1 MQRADHAHPDRP
13 ALAGQRGD
21 RGLGPLAQ
29 VPVGLVGGQERQ
41 LVHQH
46 HHERELRGQR
56 EGAGP
61 AAELPGPVVHL
72 GDRGLQQLDHRGR
85 VAGVP
90 VEQGPAERQLHPLGI
105 QRPHLHPP
113 AAMAGSRARIIDQIT
128 EPFPDPVAPA
138 ISTCVDGQ
146 PQPPWRAVLAPADRQ
161 PGQVHLAGNRQ
172 GGDRIGEGVRADQLQ
187 QQHARRD
194 VADPAQP
201 GAERVRQVLGL
212 GGEVGRGL
220 PGDQADPHQVH
231 RPGPVHP
238 AEHRQHRLAPVVRRE
253 PGQGHR
259 GLPPAPVEPPPPP
272 VPHRHRDEPGEPRRL
287 HDPQPGQA
295 RRQPAAARPAMPGQP
310 SPSQVTTTSAAAASS
325 ERMGEREPQHPPDEP
340 QQLDDEDHRF
350 RGAVHRGPPHRGRE
364 RVAVVDLGELLAPH
378 PVTAARH

>member
-1 MQRADHAHPDRP
+1 MRGQQGADHRP
-13 ALAGQRGD
+13 
-21 RGLGPLAQ
+21 
-29 VPVGLVGGQERQ
+29 
-41 LVHQH
+41 
-46 HHERELRGQR
+46 
-56 EGAGP
+56 
-61 AAELPGPVVHL
+61 
-72 GDRGLQQLDHRGR
+72 DHRALPRPGSPGDQHMGR
-85 VAGVP
+85 
-90 VEQGPAERQLHPLGI
+90 Q
-105 QRPHLHPP
+105 
-113 AAMAGSRARIIDQIT
+113 
-128 EPFPDPVAPA
+128 
-138 ISTCVDGQ
+138 Q
-146 PQPPWRAVLAPADRQ
+146 PQPPGRAVLAPADRQ
-161 PGQVHLAGNRQ
+161 PGQVHLPGNRQ
-172 GGDRIGEGVRADQLQ
+172 GRDRIGQGVRADQLQ
-187 QQHARRD
+187 QQRARRD

-238 AEHRQHRLAPVVRRE
+238 AEHGQHRLAPVVRGE

-272 VPHRHRDEPGEPRRL
+272 VPHRHRHEPGEPCRL
-287 HDPQPGQA
+287 HDPQPDQA
-295 RRQPAAARPAMPGQP
+295 RRQPTAARPAMPGQP
-310 SPSQVTTTSAAAASS
+310 SPSQVANTSSGRRVG

-378 PVTAARH
+378 PVTAGRH